1 MKKKDNR
8 KSGEL
13 ETIRKNIDSIDEKIQ
28 LLINDRARLAK
39 EIGLTINK
47 KGSGS
52 LAAQILHVTCFETN
66 FMVPSYDQS
75 IKKLMTNRA
84 AISYAKQIVVNKV
97 FFLENFGAK

>member
-39 EIGLTINK
+39 EIGLTK
-47 KGSGS
+47 K
-52 LAAQILHVTCFETN
+52 
-66 FMVPSYDQS
+66 
-75 IKKLMTNRA
+75 
-84 AISYAKQIVVNKV
+84 
-97 FFLENFGAK
+97 